1 MAGSAL
7 RAYDRRVSQSADS
20 EIARVIASHPE
31 VAAAWLFGSLA
42 RGDARPDSDAD
53 VAILLSDPSATAAS
67 HHRALGA
74 LALDLE
80 HALGGRRID
89 LAVLDDRTSPVF
101 AHRVLAEGRLVHEAD
116 RERRVRFEWRANVR
130 YLDFRPTWELAARS
144 AAQGFQR
151 WLERDR

>member
-1 MAGSAL
+1 M
-7 RAYDRRVSQSADS
+7 SQSADS
-20 EIARVIASHPE
+20 QIARVVASRPE
-31 VAAAWLFGSLA
+31 VAAAWIFGSFA
-42 RGDARPDSDAD
+42 RGDARPDSDVD
-53 VAILLSDPSATAAS
+53 VAILLADASATAAT

-89 LAVLDDRTSPVF
+89 LAVLDDRTSPIF
-101 AHRVLAEGRLVHEAD
+101 AHRVLAEGRLLHEAD
-116 RERRVRFEWRANVR
+116 RERRIAFEWRASVR

-144 AAQGFQR
+144 AAEGFQR